1 MLFTIRVSYLF
12 ILFHFLKDQ
21 YGSLK
26 AEISVYILYSFT
38 FLLSAEYLSCS
49 NKQETMN
56 VSRPGAS
63 AGSPPPQ
70 VYSDI
75 TAELMTEAGACLD
88 FMS

>member
-1 MLFTIRVSYLF
+1 
-12 ILFHFLKDQ
+12 
-21 YGSLK
+21 
-26 AEISVYILYSFT
+26 
-38 FLLSAEYLSCS
+38 
-49 NKQETMN
+49 MN

-75 TAELMTEAGACLD
+75 TAELMSEAGACLD